1 MNMNNGFQFN
11 TVINAMLVEQRL
23 LQAEVKER
31 CKEAALTAKSN
42 TGRAEYMLIKATE
55 LKEKIKTLEVN
66 IEWCKTQQ
74 EVESKWSYKVI
85 SAVTNILTKAVGN

>member
-11 TVINAMLVEQRL
+11 VVINAMLNEQRL

-31 CKEAALTAKSN
+31 CKEAALTSKSN
-42 TGRAEYMLIKATE
+42 TGRAQYMLIKATL
-55 LKEKIKTLEVN
+55 LKEKIKALEVD
-66 IEWCKTQQ
+66 IKWCAVQQ

-85 SAVTNILTKAVGN
+85 SAVTNILTKAVG